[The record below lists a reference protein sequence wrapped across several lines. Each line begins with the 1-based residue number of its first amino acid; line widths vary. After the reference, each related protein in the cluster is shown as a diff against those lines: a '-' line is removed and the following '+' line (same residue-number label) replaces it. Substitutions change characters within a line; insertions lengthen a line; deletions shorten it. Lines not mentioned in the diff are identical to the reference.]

1 VNGDLLA
8 RVERLALPR
17 RRLWSK
23 DGWSF
28 RLRDVLY
35 FEARGGVFM
44 AWLQGAGEKAPV
56 IGENLAALETL
67 GKGLFVRCHRNF
79 LVAVDRIREVSQRF
93 SDGPEEPAPGRRTR
107 REPDRGGGDECELRI
122 DGTNRR
128 IPVTSTYAKGVKK
141 ALGLRRLDH
150 LVPEHKDD
158 KLMRELGIIDFGW
171 RDLYRLD
178 PGNQAAVAA
187 FMAEWKIVGFGLE
200 RTRRYFRQAGANV
213 IDKRRLAKS
222 IIWQNWRWIKKGIQ
236 KKFKGNIRTF
246 WYEVKNALG
255 GDEIL
260 DPEDV
265 NLFYDALR
273 ELIEDHR
280 LFRYKDFGFMSMKK
294 GEREIGRKRPEI
306 VLVFEKGGQ
315 LEDAKLL
322 AGEVGSTFICLGGEP
337 SLLTLEYFSDELKA
351 AIGEREVSVFIMT
364 DINPAGES
372 IRNSFL
378 DGMGKQG
385 VKIGRTT
392 VLWSLKDIP
401 GATLPGKVKVVK
413 FERKGEQII
422 PIKPSSVSSVRK
434 ALRWYEAMGDPRLMT
449 EQEYPGGKRV
459 YTIWGIDSDAAN
471 KDLVRRRFLEGV
483 AQVPRAGRPGRK
495 TP

>member
-1 VNGDLLA
+1 MPADLA
-8 RVERLALPR
+8 EQVERLAAPR
-17 RRLWSK
+17 RRLWSV
-23 DGWSF
+23 DGWGF

-35 FEARGGVFM
+35 FEARGGIFL
-44 AWLQGAGEKAPV
+44 AWLNAAGRKAAE
-56 IGENLAALETL
+56 ITENLAALEKL

-79 LVAVDRIREVSQRF
+79 LVAVDRIREISRRY
-93 SDGPEEPAPGRRTR
+93 SDNPAEPPEGRRTR
-107 REPDRGGGDECELRI
+107 PEADRGGGEECELRI

-178 PGNQAAVAA
+178 PGDQGAVAA
-187 FMAEWKIVGFGLE
+187 FMAEWKIVEFGLE
-200 RTRRYFRQAGANV
+200 RTLHYFRQAGANV

-246 WYEVKNALG
+246 WYTVKNALG

-260 DPEDV
+260 ETEDV
-265 NLFYDALR
+265 DLFYDSLR
-273 ELIEDHR
+273 ELIEERR
-280 LFRYKDFGFMSMKK
+280 LFRYRDFGFMDMKK
-294 GEREIGRKRPEI
+294 EFREIGRKRPEI
-306 VLVFEKGGQ
+306 VLVFEKVGQ
-315 LEDAKLL
+315 FDEAKLL
-322 AGEVGSTFICLGGEP
+322 GRKVGSTVICLGGEP
-337 SLLTLEYFSDELKA
+337 SLLTLEYFSDELRKVV
-351 AIGEREVSVFIMT
+351 GERELAVFIMT
-364 DINPAGES
+364 DLNPAGES
-372 IRNSFL
+372 IRNNFL
-378 DGMGKQG
+378 EGMGKQG
-385 VKIGRTT
+385 MKIGRTM

-401 GATLPGKVKVVK
+401 GATLGAKVKVVK

-422 PIKPSSVSSVRK
+422 PIKPASVSSVRK

-459 YTIWGIDSDAAN
+459 YTIWGVDSDTAN
-471 KDLVRRRFLEGV
+471 QALVRRRFLEGA
-483 AQVPRAGRPGRK
+483 AQVPRAGQPGRK
-495 TP
+495 TS